1 MKKKAIITIISITL
15 LSVIISAVLLFSLR
29 GASESIILDINY
41 EDVES
46 VEIVTNGLF
55 GSRDDTIRKS
65 ITETTQ
71 IERYIDKLKKIR
83 LYRTVDEQFGTR
95 DFTTTISINMQDGGA
110 VDIYMVSIQAR
121 ISETDSSE
129 NIVRSSEL
137 YYISPLSWLSVVGA
151 A

>member
-1 MKKKAIITIISITL
+1 MKKKAIITIILIIL
-15 LSVIISAVLLFSLR
+15 LSVIISVVFLFSLR

-71 IERYIDKLKKIR
+71 IERYIDKLKKIK
-83 LYRTVDEQFGTR
+83 LYRTADEQFGTR

-110 VDIYMVSIQAR
+110 IDIYMVSIQAR
-121 ISETDSSE
+121 ISETDSPE
-129 NIVRSSEL
+129 NIIRSSEL

-151 A
+151 V

>member
-55 GSRDDTIRKS
+55 GFRDDTIRKS

-71 IERYIDKLKKIR
+71 IERYIHKLKKIK
-83 LYRTVDEQFGTR
+83 L
-95 DFTTTISINMQDGGA
+95 
-110 VDIYMVSIQAR
+110 
-121 ISETDSSE
+121 
-129 NIVRSSEL
+129 
-137 YYISPLSWLSVVGA
+137 
-151 A
+151 